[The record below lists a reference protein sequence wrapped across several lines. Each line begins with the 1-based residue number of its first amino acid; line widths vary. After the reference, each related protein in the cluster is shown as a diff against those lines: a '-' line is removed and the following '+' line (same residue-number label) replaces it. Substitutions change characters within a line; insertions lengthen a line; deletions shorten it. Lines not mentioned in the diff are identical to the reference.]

1 MELSLIVPCY
11 NEEANIQKFYE
22 VVEETFSGELNDFE
36 LIFVDDGSKDGTWK
50 KLRELCETVPAKVK
64 ILSFSRNFGKES
76 ALYAGLQKAEG
87 DFIGFIDA
95 DLQQHP
101 QTVLEMLSLLKYNP
115 DYEIAAA
122 CQEER
127 SEGKLMGFFKQTFYR
142 MMSSISHMEFKNGAS
157 DFRLMR
163 KGVAEALLSMPEY
176 HRFTKGLFSYVGFK
190 TIYIPYKA
198 AERNA
203 GETKWGFRKLVH
215 YALEGIFSFS
225 SAPLHIAVYI
235 GLFASIFSVLYFI
248 LLVLKKWIVGTNVSG
263 YPTIVTLI
271 LLFGGLELLCIG
283 IAGEYI
289 ARIYE
294 QSKSRPVFILKDYRQ
309 NQEP

>member
-22 VVEETFSGELNDFE
+22 VVEETFRGELKDFE

-101 QTVLEMLSLLKYNP
+101 QTVLEMLSLLKNNP

-142 MMSSISHMEFKNGAS
+142 MMSSMSHMEFKNGAS

-190 TIYIPYKA
+190 TLYIPYKA

>member
-1 MELSLIVPCY
+1 MELSLIIPCY
-11 NEEANIQKFYE
+11 NEEANIQQFYD
-22 VVEETFSGELNDFE
+22 VVEETFRGKLNDFE
-36 LIFVDDGSKDGTWK
+36 LVFVDDGSKDGTWK
-50 KLRELCETVPAKVK
+50 KLQELCQTAPTKIK
-64 ILSFSRNFGKES
+64 ILRFSRNFGKES

-87 DFIGFIDA
+87 DYICFIDA

-101 QTVLEMLSLLKYNP
+101 QTVLEMLSLLKNNP
-115 DYEIAAA
+115 DHEIVAA

-142 MMSSISHMEFKNGAS
+142 MMSGISHLEFKNGAS

-163 KGVAEALLSMPEY
+163 KSVAEALLSMPEY
-176 HRFTKGLFSYVGFK
+176 HRFTKGLFGYVGFK
-190 TIYIPYKA
+190 TLYIPYKA

-203 GETKWGFRKLVH
+203 GETKWGFRKLFH

-225 SAPLHIAVYI
+225 SAPLHFAVYI

-248 LLVLKKWIVGTNVSG
+248 LLVLKKWIIGTNVSG